1 MWIEHIGTI
10 AMGFFVF
17 LIAVHFGLHLWFKW
31 QRIKQTRLKS
41 MAKPPINTEDK
52 ASS

>member
-10 AMGFFVF
+10 AMGFFVL

-31 QRIKQTRLKS
+31 QRSQK
-41 MAKPPINTEDK
+41 DK
-52 ASS
+52 LQRSADDQHSDGV